1 MTHKEFL
8 QKVGMEF
15 RIARIR
21 KGLIIND
28 ISKMTGLSRE
38 AISKIENGKTDTK
51 ILSYK
56 RMADALEIEMKNFL

>member
-8 QKVGMEF
+8 KKLGMEF
-15 RIARIR
+15 RVARIR
-21 KGLIIND
+21 KSLFIND
-28 ISKMTGLSRE
+28 ISNMTGLSE
-38 AISKIENGKTDTK
+38 AAIGNIENGKSDAK